1 MAKEKKGRPVKCTP
15 EQLKEAVDKLIYDYE
30 TRAIVPTDY
39 RLTQMTGV
47 SKKTQERWYDGF
59 YEDGENSGYQD
70 HMSRLVEFRSQI
82 CVENIAAGTANKVTG
97 WIFLSKQ
104 KLWGGFQDS
113 IQRTETNGK
122 QDIKITVSGADG
134 KPVRRGK

>member
-1 MAKEKKGRPVKCTP
+1 MAKEKNGRPVKCTP
-15 EQLKEAVDKLIYDYE
+15 ERLKEAVDQLIYDFE
-30 TRAIVPTDY
+30 TRAVVPTDY
-39 RLTQMTGV
+39 RLTQLTGV

-59 YEDGENSGYQD
+59 YEDGENSGYQE
-70 HMSRLVEFRSQI
+70 HMQLLVSFRSQI
-82 CVENIAAGTANKVTG
+82 CVQNIASASSNKAG

-113 IQRTETNGK
+113 IQRTETSGK